1 VGDTVDGIAAQSKVN
16 DAMTF
21 TVSDF
26 LGTGMNDGNIEE
38 VRNHESDESDEWK
51 KGDWRLEIGDWR
63 LEIGDWRL
71 GVYCFDHFF
80 GFVRFVRFVV
90 PQIFLKEKIGSRY
103 SCPFFSQTA
112 NLGFCNE

>member
-63 LEIGDWRL
+63 LEIGSLLLRSLLWIRSIRSIR
-71 GVYCFDHFF
+71 GSSNFSK
-80 GFVRFVRFVV
+80 RENWQ
-90 PQIFLKEKIGSRY
+90 QIFLPI
-103 SCPFFSQTA
+103 
-112 NLGFCNE
+112 L

>member
-26 LGTGMNDGNIEE
+26 LGAGMNDGNIEE

-51 KGDWRLEIGDWR
+51 K
-63 LEIGDWRL
+63 GDWRL

-103 SCPFFSQTA
+103 SCPLFSETA
-112 NLGFCNE
+112 NLGFSNE